1 MAIRTETPVM
11 LLACIRQPDETYI
24 LHASE
29 LIEMSKHSDRD
40 VELVMN
46 TERVL
51 SIAEGFI
58 RRAPE
63 QWAMF
68 YPVWPQTLSE
78 NP

>member
-1 MAIRTETPVM
+1 M

-24 LHASE
+24 LHASD
-29 LIEMSKHSDRD
+29 LIEMSKHSDRE

-58 RRAPE
+58 HSAPE

-68 YPVWPQTLSE
+68 YPVWPQELSE
-78 NP
+78 NT